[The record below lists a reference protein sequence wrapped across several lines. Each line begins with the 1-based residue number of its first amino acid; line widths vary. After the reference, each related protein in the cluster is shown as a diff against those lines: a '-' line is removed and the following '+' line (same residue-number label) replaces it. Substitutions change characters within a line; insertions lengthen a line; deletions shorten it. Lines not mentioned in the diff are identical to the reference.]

1 MTTAETTVPSMASTV
16 TTETTPPNT
25 TITTTAIT

>member
-25 TITTTAIT
+25 